1 MQTYQHIS
9 DDSAF
14 NRYLATA
21 ASGRE
26 GGPTPPS
33 LGSAEPKPVIAADI
47 EGESN
52 LHHYGERFCL
62 LQLYDGNRPAVV
74 DPMSVSIDPIKSFL
88 ESASIG
94 KLFYDA
100 ASDRTL
106 LYKTHRILLRGTID
120 LKVAVEL
127 LDMKKQGLDS
137 VLQEALGVEPPASKK
152 KFQQYNWTKRPIAEE
167 AIDYALRDV
176 LSLFELEEE
185 LFRRLEAAGK
195 VDEFAAENARRDAIV
210 PDLNRKP
217 GVLRSRRFERL
228 SKRRQREFERLYK
241 IREIYAE
248 RLDMPPN
255 SVVANNDLFAMAA
268 GTLALADLRPNRRVP
283 GRIFEEL
290 RTEMRRGE
298 SGDRSDG
305 AAAGDS

>member
-1 MQTYQHIS
+1 MPS
-9 DDSAF
+9 
-14 NRYLATA
+14 TA
-21 ASGRE
+21 GAAGR
-26 GGPTPPS
+26 PP
-33 LGSAEPKPVIAADI
+33 VVAADI

-74 DPMSVSIDPIKSFL
+74 DPMSVSIEPIKSFL
-88 ESASIG
+88 ESESIG

-106 LYKTHRILLRGTID
+106 LYKTHGILLRGTID

-127 LDMKKQGLDS
+127 LDMEKQGLDS
-137 VLQEALGVEPPASKK
+137 VLQEALGIDPPASKK

-167 AIDYALRDV
+167 AVDYALRDV
-176 LSLFELEEE
+176 LYLFDLEEE

-228 SKRRQREFERLYK
+228 SKSRQRKFERLYG

-255 SVVANNDLFAMAA
+255 SVVANNDLFAVAA
-268 GTLALADLRPNRRVP
+268 GKLALSDLRPNRRVP
-283 GRIFEEL
+283 RKIFEEL

-298 SGDRSDG
+298 SGDRSDSDAAG
-305 AAAGDS
+305 AAGDS